1 MIIFD
6 IQKYQYAKPTSGNL
20 KLKILMEPLDTQ
32 SLPFSIEVS
41 RILFRNSRSKRP
53 QRNETNSRNEDA
65 KEILPENR
73 SRQGPEI
80 GANPDGS
87 GRGKI
92 PGFGGRQNL
101 VTFQLKSCLK
111 FDDLGSE
118 QAPGPFGGFSGSPR
132 RDVRRAA
139 KRDLQDDQ
147 RHHPRALVHHVFLL
161 SRRLRLSL
169 LRFFFATSSSV
180 RCPFCVQRSE

>member
-1 MIIFD
+1 
-6 IQKYQYAKPTSGNL
+6 
-20 KLKILMEPLDTQ
+20 MEPLDTQ
-32 SLPFSIEVS
+32 SLPFSIELS
-41 RILFRNSRSKRP
+41 RSRFRNSRSKRP

-118 QAPGPFGGFSGSPR
+118 QAPGAHLEGFRMVQNGTSGGPPGETSKTTNDTIQEHSFITSLFCLVVFGS
-132 RDVRRAA
+132 
-139 KRDLQDDQ
+139 
-147 RHHPRALVHHVFLL
+147 L
-161 SRRLRLSL
+161 SSR
-169 LRFFFATSSSV
+169 SSS
-180 RCPFCVQRSE
+180 

>member
-1 MIIFD
+1 
-6 IQKYQYAKPTSGNL
+6 
-20 KLKILMEPLDTQ
+20 MEPLDTQ

-41 RILFRNSRSKRP
+41 RNRFRNSRSKRP

-80 GANPDGS
+80 EANPDGS

-111 FDDLGSE
+111 FDDFGSE
-118 QAPGPFGGFSGSPR
+118 QAPERPPR
-132 RDVRRAA
+132 RPTTPSKSTRSSRLCSVSLSSVLFR
-139 KRDLQDDQ
+139 
-147 RHHPRALVHHVFLL
+147 LV
-161 SRRLRLSL
+161 L
-169 LRFFFATSSSV
+169 LRDV
-180 RCPFCVQRSE
+180 VVCKILFCVQRSDQIFCRVQRSD